1 MLLPGDAGVDLRSNS
16 PTTAGRRGHCS
27 RVIAD
32 RLRDRVLV
40 LHHEDRRR
48 ARASSTFGA
57 VREAL
62 LHPAA
67 IVGYFLSWSV
77 GPMGLG
83 DDVRGA
89 AARVPTVACG

>member
-1 MLLPGDAGVDLRSNS
+1 ML
-16 PTTAGRRGHCS
+16 TICS
-27 RVIAD
+27 RTVIWGVLLTAED
-32 RLRDRVLV
+32 QLRHRVGGVLV
-40 LHHEDRRR
+40 EGRHDVLDHEDRRR
-48 ARASSTFGA
+48 APASSTFGA